1 MEVACNMV
9 PMVAPPPASSEVS
22 SNSNGNNL
30 NSCVNEIADN
40 TNSSSN
46 TFVQNE
52 SRSAKLVQHH
62 DQANGNIQTER

>member
-9 PMVAPPPASSEVS
+9 PMVAPPPASSEAS

-40 TNSSSN
+40 TNSSN